1 MSKIIFV
8 NGTFDILHPG
18 HVQLLNYA
26 RSLGDSLLVGI
37 DSDQRVRELK
47 GNSRP
52 INSQD
57 DRKLML
63 ESLRS
68 VDTVWIFNTD
78 QELEDICRLYRPV
91 MVKGSDYKGQHIIGH
106 QYCKE
111 IVFYDRIEPYS
122 TTRAIQD
129 IGSR

>member
-1 MSKIIFV
+1 MKTIFV

-26 RSLGDSLLVGI
+26 RSLGDSLIVAI
-37 DSDQRVRELK
+37 DSDRRVRELK
-47 GNSRP
+47 GASRP
-52 INSQD
+52 INSED

-68 VDTVWIFNTD
+68 VDTVWFFDSD
-78 QELEDICRLYRPV
+78 QELEDICRLYNPV
-91 MVKGSDYKGQHIIGH
+91 MVKGSDYKGKHIVGQ

-122 TTRAIQD
+122 TTRTIQD
-129 IGSR
+129 ISSR

>member
-1 MSKIIFV
+1 MKTIFV

-26 RSLGDSLLVGI
+26 RSLGDSLIVAI
-37 DSDQRVRELK
+37 DSNQRVQELK
-47 GNSRP
+47 GKDRP
-52 INSQD
+52 INSED
-57 DRKLML
+57 DRKFML
-63 ESLRS
+63 ENLRS
-68 VDTVWIFNTD
+68 VDTVWIFNSD
-78 QELEDICRLYRPV
+78 QELEDICRLYNPI
-91 MVKGSDYKGQHIIGH
+91 MVKGSDYRGRTIIGQ

>member
-1 MSKIIFV
+1 MKTIFV

-26 RSLGDSLLVGI
+26 RSLGDSLIVAI

-52 INSQD
+52 INSED

-68 VDTVWIFNTD
+68 IDSVWIFNND
-78 QELEDICRLYRPV
+78 QELEDICRLYNPV
-91 MVKGSDYKGQHIIGH
+91 MVKGSDYQGKRIVGQ

-122 TTRAIQD
+122 TTQVIQD
-129 IGSR
+129 ISSR

>member
-1 MSKIIFV
+1 MKTIFV

-26 RSLGDSLLVGI
+26 RSLGDSLLVAI
-37 DSDQRVRELK
+37 DGDQRVRELK
-47 GNSRP
+47 GSGRP
-52 INSQD
+52 INSED

-68 VDTVWIFNTD
+68 VDSVWIFNSD
-78 QELEDICRLYRPV
+78 QELEDICRLYNPV
-91 MVKGSDYKGQHIIGH
+91 MVKGSDYRGRHIIGH

-122 TTRAIQD
+122 TTRAIRD

>member
-1 MSKIIFV
+1 MKTIFV

-26 RSLGDSLLVGI
+26 RSLGDSLLVAI
-37 DSDQRVRELK
+37 DGDQRVRELK
-47 GNSRP
+47 GDNRP
-52 INSQD
+52 INPED

-68 VDTVWIFNTD
+68 VDSVWIFNSD
-78 QELEDICRLYRPV
+78 QELEDICRLYNPI
-91 MVKGSDYKGQHIIGH
+91 MVKGSDYKDKHIIGQ

-122 TTRAIQD
+122 TTQAIQD
-129 IGSR
+129 ISSR

>member
-1 MSKIIFV
+1 MKIIFV

-26 RSLGDSLLVGI
+26 RSLGDSLIVAI
-37 DSDQRVRELK
+37 DSNQRVQELK
-47 GNSRP
+47 GTSRP
-52 INSQD
+52 INSED
-57 DRKLML
+57 DRKFML

-68 VDTVWIFNTD
+68 VDTVWIFNSD
-78 QELEDICRLYRPV
+78 QELEDICRLYNPI
-91 MVKGSDYKGQHIIGH
+91 MVKGSDYRGRTIIGQ

-129 IGSR
+129 IGNR

>member
-1 MSKIIFV
+1 MKTIFV

-26 RSLGDSLLVGI
+26 RSLGDSLIVAI

-52 INSQD
+52 INSED

-68 VDTVWIFNTD
+68 IDSVWIFNND
-78 QELEDICRLYRPV
+78 QELEDICRLYNPV
-91 MVKGSDYKGQHIIGH
+91 MVKGSDYQGRHIIGQ

-129 IGSR
+129 ISSR

>member
-1 MSKIIFV
+1 MKTIFV

-26 RSLGDSLLVGI
+26 RSLGDSLLVAI
-37 DSDQRVRELK
+37 DGDQRVRELK
-47 GNSRP
+47 GRGRP
-52 INSQD
+52 INSED

-68 VDTVWIFNTD
+68 VDTVWIFNSD
-78 QELEDICRLYRPV
+78 QELEDICRLYNPV
-91 MVKGSDYKGQHIIGH
+91 MVKGSDYRGRHIIGH

>member
-1 MSKIIFV
+1 MKQIFV
-8 NGTFDILHPG
+8 NGSFDILHPG

-26 RSLGDSLLVGI
+26 RGQGDGLIVAI
-37 DSDQRVRELK
+37 DSDRRIRELK
-47 GNSRP
+47 GKNRP
-52 INSQD
+52 INCEH

-63 ESLRS
+63 ENLRS
-68 VDTVWIFNTD
+68 VDSVWIFNSD
-78 QELEDICRLYRPV
+78 QELEDICRLYNPV
-91 MVKGSDYKGQHIIGH
+91 MVKGSDYKGRHIIGH

-122 TTRAIQD
+122 TTQAIQD

>member
-1 MSKIIFV
+1 MKTIFV

-26 RSLGDSLLVGI
+26 RSLGDSLIVAI
-37 DSDQRVRELK
+37 DSDQRVRQLK
-47 GNSRP
+47 GDNRP
-52 INSQD
+52 INSED

-68 VDTVWIFNTD
+68 VDTVWIFNSD
-78 QELEDICRLYRPV
+78 QELEDICRLYNPV
-91 MVKGSDYKGQHIIGH
+91 MVNGSDYQGRHIIGQ

-129 IGSR
+129 ISSR

>member
-1 MSKIIFV
+1 MKTIFV

-26 RSLGDSLLVGI
+26 RSLGDSLIVAI

-47 GNSRP
+47 GASRP
-52 INSQD
+52 INSED

-63 ESLRS
+63 ESLRG
-68 VDTVWIFNTD
+68 VDSVWIFNND
-78 QELEDICRLYRPV
+78 QELEDICRLYNPV
-91 MVKGSDYKGQHIIGH
+91 MVKGSDYRGRHIIGQ

-122 TTRAIQD
+122 TTQVIQD
-129 IGSR
+129 ISSR

>member
-1 MSKIIFV
+1 MKTIFV

-26 RSLGDSLLVGI
+26 RSLGDSLIVAI
-37 DSDQRVRELK
+37 DSDRRVRELK
-47 GNSRP
+47 GASRP
-52 INSQD
+52 INSED

-68 VDTVWIFNTD
+68 VDTVWFFDSD
-78 QELEDICRLYRPV
+78 QELEDICRLYNPV
-91 MVKGSDYKGQHIIGH
+91 MVKGSDYKGKHIIGQ

-122 TTRAIQD
+122 TTRTIQD
-129 IGSR
+129 ISSR

>member
-1 MSKIIFV
+1 MKTIFV

-26 RSLGDSLLVGI
+26 RSLGDSLIVAI

-47 GNSRP
+47 GDNRP
-52 INSQD
+52 INPED

-68 VDTVWIFNTD
+68 VDSVWIFNSD
-78 QELEDICRLYRPV
+78 QELEDICRLYNPV
-91 MVKGSDYKGQHIIGH
+91 MVKGSDYQGRHIIGQ

-129 IGSR
+129 ISSR

>member
-1 MSKIIFV
+1 MKTIFV

-26 RSLGDSLLVGI
+26 RSLGDSLIVAI

-47 GNSRP
+47 GDNRP
-52 INSQD
+52 INPED

-68 VDTVWIFNTD
+68 VDSVWIFNSD
-78 QELEDICRLYRPV
+78 QELEDICRLYNPV
-91 MVKGSDYKGQHIIGH
+91 MVKGSDYRSRHIIGQ

-129 IGSR
+129 ISSR

>member
-1 MSKIIFV
+1 MKPIFV

-26 RSLGDSLLVGI
+26 RSLGDSLIVAI
-37 DSDQRVRELK
+37 DSDRRVRELK
-47 GNSRP
+47 GARRP
-52 INSQD
+52 INSED

-68 VDTVWIFNTD
+68 VDTVWFFDSD
-78 QELEDICRLYRPV
+78 QELEDICRLYNPV
-91 MVKGSDYKGQHIIGH
+91 MVKGSDYKGKHIIGQ

-129 IGSR
+129 ISSR

>member
-1 MSKIIFV
+1 MKTIFV

-26 RSLGDSLLVGI
+26 RSLGDSLIVAI
-37 DSDQRVRELK
+37 DSDRRVQELK
-47 GNSRP
+47 GASRP
-52 INSQD
+52 INSED

-68 VDTVWIFNTD
+68 VDTVWFFDSD
-78 QELEDICRLYRPV
+78 QELEDICRLYNPV
-91 MVKGSDYKGQHIIGH
+91 MVKGSDYKGKHIIGQ

-122 TTRAIQD
+122 TTRSIQD
-129 IGSR
+129 ISSR

>member
-1 MSKIIFV
+1 MKTIFV

-26 RSLGDSLLVGI
+26 RSLGDSLIVAI
-37 DSDQRVRELK
+37 DSNQRVQELK
-47 GNSRP
+47 GKDRP
-52 INSQD
+52 INSED
-57 DRKLML
+57 DRKFML

-68 VDTVWIFNTD
+68 VDTVWIFNSD
-78 QELEDICRLYRPV
+78 QELEDICRLYNPI
-91 MVKGSDYKGQHIIGH
+91 MVKGSDYRDRTIIGQ

-129 IGSR
+129 IGNR

>member
-1 MSKIIFV
+1 MKTIFV

-26 RSLGDSLLVGI
+26 RSLGDSLIVAI
-37 DSDQRVRELK
+37 DSDRRVQELK
-47 GNSRP
+47 GTTRP
-52 INSQD
+52 INSED
-57 DRKLML
+57 DRKFML
-63 ESLRS
+63 ENLRS
-68 VDTVWIFNTD
+68 VDTVWFFDSD
-78 QELEDICRLYRPV
+78 QELEDICRLYNPV
-91 MVKGSDYKGQHIIGH
+91 MVKGSDYKGKHIIGH

-129 IGSR
+129 ISSR

>member
-1 MSKIIFV
+1 MKTIFV

-26 RSLGDSLLVGI
+26 RSLGDSLIVAI

-47 GNSRP
+47 GDNRP
-52 INSQD
+52 INPED

-68 VDTVWIFNTD
+68 VDTVWIFNSD
-78 QELEDICRLYRPV
+78 QELEDICRLYNPV
-91 MVKGSDYKGQHIIGH
+91 MVKGSDYQDRHIIGQ

-111 IVFYDRIEPYS
+111 IVFYDRIKPYS
-122 TTRAIQD
+122 TTRTIQD
-129 IGSR
+129 ISSR

>member
-1 MSKIIFV
+1 MKTIFV

-26 RSLGDSLLVGI
+26 RSLGDSLIVAI
-37 DSDQRVRELK
+37 DSDQLVRELK
-47 GNSRP
+47 GDNRP
-52 INSQD
+52 INPED

-68 VDTVWIFNTD
+68 VDSVWIFNSD
-78 QELEDICRLYRPV
+78 QELEDICRLYNPV
-91 MVKGSDYKGQHIIGH
+91 MVKGSDYQGRTIIGQ

-129 IGSR
+129 ISSR

>member
-1 MSKIIFV
+1 MKIIFV

-26 RSLGDSLLVGI
+26 RSLGDSLIVAI
-37 DSDQRVRELK
+37 DSDRRVRELK
-47 GNSRP
+47 GKDRPVNSE
-52 INSQD
+52 N
-57 DRKLML
+57 DRKFML
-63 ESLRS
+63 ENLCS
-68 VDTVWIFNTD
+68 VDSVWLFDSN
-78 QELEDICRLYRPV
+78 QELEDICRLYNPV
-91 MVKGSDYKGQHIIGH
+91 MVKGSDYRGRHIIGH

>member
-1 MSKIIFV
+1 MKTIFV

-18 HVQLLNYA
+18 HVQLLTYA
-26 RSLGDSLLVGI
+26 RSLGDSLLVAI
-37 DSDQRVRELK
+37 DGDQRVRELK
-47 GNSRP
+47 GPDRP
-52 INSQD
+52 INSED

-68 VDTVWIFNTD
+68 VDTVWIFNSD
-78 QELEDICRLYRPV
+78 QELEDICRLYNPV
-91 MVKGSDYKGQHIIGH
+91 MVKGSDYRGRTIIGQ

>member
-1 MSKIIFV
+1 MKQIFV

-26 RSLGDSLLVGI
+26 RGLGDNLIVAI
-37 DSDQRVRELK
+37 DSDRRVRELK
-47 GNSRP
+47 GKDRPVNSEH
-52 INSQD
+52 

-63 ESLRS
+63 ENLRS
-68 VDTVWIFNTD
+68 VDSVWVFDST
-78 QELEDICRLYRPV
+78 QELEDICRLCNPI
-91 MVKGSDYKGQHIIGH
+91 MVKGSDYRDRHIIGQ

-129 IGSR
+129 ISSR

>member
-1 MSKIIFV
+1 MKTIFV

-26 RSLGDSLLVGI
+26 RSLGDSLIVAI

-47 GNSRP
+47 GSSRP
-52 INSQD
+52 INPED

-63 ESLRS
+63 ESLHS
-68 VDTVWIFNTD
+68 VDSVWIFNSD
-78 QELEDICRLYRPV
+78 QELEDICRLYNPV
-91 MVKGSDYKGQHIIGH
+91 MVKGSDYRDRAIIGQ

-129 IGSR
+129 ISSR

>member
-1 MSKIIFV
+1 MKTIFV

-26 RSLGDSLLVGI
+26 RSLGDSLIVAI
-37 DSDQRVRELK
+37 DSDRRVRELK
-47 GNSRP
+47 GARRP
-52 INSQD
+52 INSED

-68 VDTVWIFNTD
+68 VDTVWFFDSD
-78 QELEDICRLYRPV
+78 QELEDICRLYNPV
-91 MVKGSDYKGQHIIGH
+91 MVKGSDYKGKHIIGQ

-122 TTRAIQD
+122 TTRARQESS
-129 IGSR
+129 SR

>member
-1 MSKIIFV
+1 MKQIFV
-8 NGTFDILHPG
+8 NGSFDILHPG

-26 RSLGDSLLVGI
+26 RGQGDGLIVAI
-37 DSDQRVRELK
+37 DSDRRIRELK
-47 GNSRP
+47 GKNRP
-52 INSQD
+52 INCEH

-63 ESLRS
+63 ENLRS
-68 VDTVWIFNTD
+68 VDSVWIFNSD
-78 QELEDICRLYRPV
+78 QELEDICRLYNPV
-91 MVKGSDYKGQHIIGH
+91 MVKGSDYKGRHIIGH

-122 TTRAIQD
+122 TTRSIQD

>member
-1 MSKIIFV
+1 MKIIFV

-26 RSLGDSLLVGI
+26 RSLGDSLIVAI
-37 DSDQRVRELK
+37 DSDRRVRQLK
-47 GNSRP
+47 GDNRP
-52 INSQD
+52 INSED

-68 VDTVWIFNTD
+68 VDSVWIFNSD
-78 QELEDICRLYRPV
+78 QELEDICRLYNPV
-91 MVKGSDYKGQHIIGH
+91 MVKGSDYQGRHIIGQ

-129 IGSR
+129 ISSR

>member
-1 MSKIIFV
+1 MKTIFV

-26 RSLGDSLLVGI
+26 RSLGDSLIVAI
-37 DSDQRVRELK
+37 DSNQRVQELK
-47 GNSRP
+47 GKDRP
-52 INSQD
+52 INSED
-57 DRKLML
+57 DRKFML

-68 VDTVWIFNTD
+68 VDTVWIFNSD
-78 QELEDICRLYRPV
+78 QELEDICRLYNPI
-91 MVKGSDYKGQHIIGH
+91 MVKGSDYRGRTIIGQ

-129 IGSR
+129 IGNR

>member
-1 MSKIIFV
+1 MKTIFV

-26 RSLGDSLLVGI
+26 RSLGDSLLVAI
-37 DSDQRVRELK
+37 DGDQRVRELK
-47 GNSRP
+47 GSGRP
-52 INSQD
+52 INSED

-68 VDTVWIFNTD
+68 VDTVWIFNSD
-78 QELEDICRLYRPV
+78 QELEDICRLYNPV
-91 MVKGSDYKGQHIIGH
+91 MVKGSDYKGRHIIGH

>member
-1 MSKIIFV
+1 MKTIFV

-26 RSLGDSLLVGI
+26 RSLGDSLLVAI
-37 DSDQRVRELK
+37 DGDQRVRELK
-47 GNSRP
+47 GSGRP
-52 INSQD
+52 INSED

-68 VDTVWIFNTD
+68 VDSVWIFNSD
-78 QELEDICRLYRPV
+78 QELEDICRLYNPV
-91 MVKGSDYKGQHIIGH
+91 MVKGSDYKGRHIIGH

-122 TTRAIQD
+122 TPRAIQD

>member
-1 MSKIIFV
+1 MKTIFV

-26 RSLGDSLLVGI
+26 RSLGDSLIVAI

-47 GNSRP
+47 GNNRP
-52 INSQD
+52 INSED
-57 DRKLML
+57 DRKFML
-63 ESLRS
+63 ENLSS
-68 VDTVWIFNTD
+68 VDSVWLFDSD
-78 QELEDICRLYRPV
+78 QELEDICRLYNPV
-91 MVKGSDYKGQHIIGH
+91 MVKGSDYRGRAIVGQ

-122 TTRAIQD
+122 TTQAIQD
-129 IGSR
+129 ISSR